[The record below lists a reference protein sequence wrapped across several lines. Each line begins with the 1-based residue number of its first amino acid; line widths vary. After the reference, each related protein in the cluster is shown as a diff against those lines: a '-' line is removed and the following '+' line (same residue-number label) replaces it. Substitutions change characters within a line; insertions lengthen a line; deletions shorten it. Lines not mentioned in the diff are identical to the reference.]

1 MRALLAMET
10 NVRTQSFGSKFRF
23 IGLMAGIALAALPSR
38 SFAQA
43 PGAAEEEEEEGKTPP
58 ANKST
63 TTAPP
68 AKAPAATT
76 APAAAATT
84 AAAKPPQ
91 DLGYLEGRAEAE
103 SPNELISVVQKKTYT
118 AAHKFELTLYPLMI
132 QLNSK
137 FVNTDGIGLAASYA
151 IQENFDLQI
160 LAFWN
165 YVGQWTSITPEL
177 LVNKTRPQV
186 SDQMI
191 LQGGAVASFE
201 VAPIYG
207 KFSFYDK
214 SLVQWRFVIGAGAGI
229 GQTAVQL
236 TGPTPGNDL
245 PKVFGSTG
253 LRFLGDIE
261 AGFRLLIGERFAVR
275 LEVRDFLLTTQVST
289 IDGCNAADIAAIN
302 ANPTMPTVSSGCNPA
317 NLQTSGVA
325 RSNANA
331 YLQDGTSSV
340 LNDIMF
346 VGGASL
352 LF

>member
-1 MRALLAMET
+1 MET
-10 NVRTQSFGSKFRF
+10 HNVRTPFSFGSKSRYL
-23 IGLMAGIALAALPSR
+23 GLTISLALTALPSHA
-38 SFAQA
+38 FAQA
-43 PGAAEEEEEEGKTPP
+43 APGAEEEEEEGK
-58 ANKST
+58 A
-63 TTAPP
+63 
-68 AKAPAATT
+68 APAAKGTKATPTPPPAAAAT
-76 APAAAATT
+76 APAAAGTT
-84 AAAKPPQ
+84 AKSPQ
-91 DLGYLEGRAEAE
+91 TLGYLEGRADAE

-118 AAHKFELTLYPLMI
+118 AAHKFELTLYPIMI

-151 IQENFDLQI
+151 IQENFAIQVL
-160 LAFWN
+160 LFWN

-177 LVNKTRPQV
+177 LYNKTRPQV

-191 LQGGAVASFE
+191 IQGGAVASFE

-214 SLVQWRFVIGAGAGI
+214 SLVQWRFVIGAGAGV

-245 PKVFGSTG
+245 PKTFGSTG
-253 LRFLGDIE
+253 LRFMGDIE
-261 AGFRLLIGERFAVR
+261 AGFRLLIGERVAVR
-275 LEVRDFLLTTQVST
+275 LEVRDFLLTTQVNT
-289 IDGCNAADIAAIN
+289 IDGCTATDIAYVGTNGTAP
-302 ANPTMPTVSSGCNPA
+302 AGSSCNPA
-317 NLQTSGVA
+317 NFSGNTHQAGVA
-325 RSNANA
+325 RSNGQA
-331 YLQDGTSSV
+331 YLGDNSSSV